1 VSRQKSDFDMYG
13 QFKFTVLAVL
23 VYACAAN
30 ELLDENEQY
39 EQQRHVRGHHGGES
53 SDVCSYD
60 NVGKYF
66 SNCTGSASVKQFLE
80 NLEFA
85 LTGYN
90 RSSHGRYYGHG
101 YYDVEATVEVVA
113 QVSIPTLCRDFTSE
127 LQCQVNAWSSIPSN
141 CVPPY
146 QRPKDWTSKELNFTN
161 YLCVQQ
167 LSNLQAA
174 QKCLTYDL
182 VADVVFCGLK
192 EHFATNCTEQD
203 IYTCAQ
209 QKISNACGA
218 VVAQAVTDTR
228 TVFADTFLNGSLSN
242 EPFNICRRSRHYG
255 YMTEF
260 FKFF

>member
-1 VSRQKSDFDMYG
+1 MYG
-13 QFKFTVLAVL
+13 QLKFTVLAVL
-23 VYACAAN
+23 VCFCAAN

-39 EQQRHVRGHHGGES
+39 ELQRHVRGDHGGQS
-53 SDVCSYD
+53 SDVCSYHHAME
-60 NVGKYF
+60 KYH
-66 SNCTGSASVKQFLE
+66 CTWSASIQQFQE
-80 NLEFA
+80 NFEFA

-90 RSSHGRYYGHG
+90 RSNGYGPRYGHR
-101 YYDVEATVEVVA
+101 YYDVEAAVELVA
-113 QVSIPTLCRDFTSE
+113 QVSIPTLCRDFTSDM
-127 LQCQVNAWSSIPSN
+127 QCQLNAWSSFPSS
-141 CVPPY
+141 CGSFV
-146 QRPKDWTSKELNFTN
+146 QRNKDWVSQELNFTN